1 MEKVIIFSIFGF
13 LFSLIGT
20 KYLKEYLE
28 RKKVFDI
35 PNERSSHTK
44 PMPKGGG
51 WIIVIFLLIILLPPI
66 YASGGWPSESYWSD
80 NLIHIHLPITILGLA
95 ILSWLDDIKNIN
107 PFIRLFFQF
116 FIIFYLLAA
125 VKLTN
130 DAITYLDV
138 LMSSLVIVW
147 FINIFNFMDGI
158 DGITPSVAITIFAGY
173 LIANTDITSFDIYSI
188 IFCCLGLLFWNW
200 HPAKIFLGDVGSV
213 ILGFICILFLITLAY
228 DGQWG
233 WAISLPMYYILDTS
247 ITLINRF
254 IDGKKIREGACWTY
268 IRFWFPEILYGRYP
282 LGEAWRINLGFGLLL
297 VAVVPL
303 FFPKYKWKKWNGLKQ
318 SWREMCN
325 NQNENEN

>member
-51 WIIVIFLLIILLPPI
+51 WIIVIFLMILFLPPI
-66 YASGGWPSESYWSD
+66 YAYGRGFPEPHWTDSFLY
-80 NLIHIHLPITILGLA
+80 IHVPITILGLA
-95 ILSWLDDIKNIN
+95 ILSWLADIKNIS

-138 LMSSLVIVW
+138 VMSSLLIVW

-158 DGITPSVAITIFAGY
+158 DGITPSVAITILAGY
-173 LIANTDITSFDIYSI
+173 LIATSSNIISYDIYSI

-254 IDGKKIREGACWTY
+254 IDGKKIWQAHNEHFYQKAVQSGMNHSQVVKLIIALQ
-268 IRFWFPEILYGRYP
+268 ILIITTCYFIENPY
-282 LGEAWRINLGFGLLL
+282 LVVFLAFLQCTGLIIY
-297 VAVVPL
+297 
-303 FFPKYKWKKWNGLKQ
+303 FSSKYKK
-318 SWREMCN
+318 ST
-325 NQNENEN
+325 

>member
-1 MEKVIIFSIFGF
+1 MLMVPGF
-13 LFSLIGT
+13 PEPHWTDS
-20 KYLKEYLE
+20 
-28 RKKVFDI
+28 
-35 PNERSSHTK
+35 
-44 PMPKGGG
+44 
-51 WIIVIFLLIILLPPI
+51 FL
-66 YASGGWPSESYWSD
+66 Y
-80 NLIHIHLPITILGLA
+80 IHVPITILGLA
-95 ILSWLDDIKNIN
+95 ILSWLADIKNIS

-138 LMSSLVIVW
+138 VMSSLVIVW

-158 DGITPSVAITIFAGY
+158 DGITPSVAITILAGY
-173 LIANTDITSFDIYSI
+173 LIASTDITSFDIYSI

-213 ILGFICILFLITLAY
+213 ILGFICIIFLITLAY

-254 IDGKKIREGACWTY
+254 IEGKKIWQAHNEHYYQKAVQSGMSHSQVVKLIIALQ
-268 IRFWFPEILYGRYP
+268 ILIITTCYFIENPY
-282 LGEAWRINLGFGLLL
+282 LVVFLAFLQCTGLIIY
-297 VAVVPL
+297 
-303 FFPKYKWKKWNGLKQ
+303 FSSKYKK
-318 SWREMCN
+318 ST
-325 NQNENEN
+325 